1 MIYTN
6 ITLRLNVKK
15 QTLVLFI
22 FLLTCFFNNL
32 NATTLVVLLDSNSVV
47 TNVLED
53 EIKQFADDSIK
64 LSIDGKTALLYGNA
78 RIEYQETSI
87 SASIIKIDW
96 SKNTITASFTT
107 DSLGEKSGLP
117 VFKEKNDSFIA
128 DHITYNFKT
137 KKCSVKKI
145 RTKEGEGFILGKT
158 VKKVDDDIFY
168 LKKGDYTTCDAEKPH
183 FSIRANRI
191 KIIPNNKIITGPAYL
206 TFFNIPTP
214 LILPF
219 GYFPNND
226 KKSSGL
232 IFPSYGESATL
243 GFFLKDGGY
252 YFTINDKIDLS
263 LKSDIY
269 SQGSWNI
276 KSQLRYKNRY
286 KNYGNLNIHYGN
298 MKNSYFGFPD
308 YSEKRDFY
316 VRWSHKQDQ
325 KANPSFSFSANVE
338 LGSSSYHRN
347 NSYNDND
354 YLKNTMSSN
363 INLSKTWSD
372 AFFNN
377 LNLSFRHSQN
387 ISNNNINLTL
397 PELSLNSKR
406 IYPFKLLTKSQKS
419 TWYNKI
425 SIKYDL
431 SAKNTISTIDSLLFN
446 KKSFEG
452 FRNGMS
458 HNIPINSSIRLLKYI
473 NLNSSINLRERWYLN
488 QISKK
493 WNQDESLVEIDTL
506 NKFTRAH
513 DYSFTTGLN
522 TKIYGIAI
530 FNKGKIAG
538 IKHVITPT
546 ISFRYTPD
554 FSDEK
559 YGYYKT
565 VQTNELG
572 NTQQYS
578 IMQNGLY
585 GSPTKNKFGN
595 INFSLGNIL
604 DLKIRKRK
612 DTITKIKKIKL
623 IESFSINSS
632 YNIFSDSL
640 NLSNIRI
647 SARNRFLNI
656 IDLTFS
662 ADYDPYIA
670 NSTKTNRV
678 NKFEIN
684 TNYRLAR
691 LKYFTTSLGLNIS
704 DKSFKS
710 NAESNEDSD
719 EDSRDFYNIPWNI
732 NANYSLRYDKG
743 HSNSNFADTTQ
754 SLTIS
759 GNFKITKKW
768 KIGFRSGYDFKDK
781 KLTYSSIDIYR
792 DLHCWEMLFNW
803 IPLGYH
809 KSYTLT
815 IRVKADVLKDLKY
828 ENKKDWFTPEF
839 N

>member
-32 NATTLVVLLDSNSVV
+32 NATTLVVFLDSNSVV

-96 SKNTITASFTT
+96 IKNTITASFTT

-158 VKKVDDDIFY
+158 VKKVDDNIFY

-363 INLSKTWSD
+363 INLSKAWSD

-431 SAKNTISTIDSLLFN
+431 SAKNTISTVDSLLFN
-446 KKSFEG
+446 KKSLEG

-538 IKHVITPT
+538 IKHVITPS

-585 GSPTKNKFGN
+585 GSPTNNKFGN

-719 EDSRDFYNIPWNI
+719 EESRDFYNIPWNI